1 MSHLDYL
8 DLQAIDT
15 EHGTVGVGIGVTT
28 TGLYRL
34 GIAIDATDRIDIHL
48 NAVQARAAID
58 DMEPV
63 WGTQDTIWAGE
74 TPGQRKRRRATG
86 GTVHRARRVHVTAG
100 PESGDWLTTRI
111 PNARRKVRI

>member
-34 GIAIDATDRIDIHL
+34 GIAVDATDRIDIHL
-48 NAVQARAAID
+48 TSSQARALID
-58 DMEPV
+58 EL
-63 WGTQDTIWAGE
+63 
-74 TPGQRKRRRATG
+74 
-86 GTVHRARRVHVTAG
+86 TVLVDALEALERNR
-100 PESGDWLTTRI
+100 S
-111 PNARRKVRI
+111 

>member
-34 GIAIDATDRIDIHL
+34 GIAVDATDRIDIHL

-58 DMEPV
+58 DLTVFLRVLE
-63 WGTQDTIWAGE
+63 ALE
-74 TPGQRKRRRATG
+74 RA
-86 GTVHRARRVHVTAG
+86 A
-100 PESGDWLTTRI
+100 S
-111 PNARRKVRI
+111 

>member
-34 GIAIDATDRIDIHL
+34 GIAVDAADRIDIHL
-48 NAVQARAAID
+48 TSSQARALID
-58 DMEPV
+58 EL
-63 WGTQDTIWAGE
+63 
-74 TPGQRKRRRATG
+74 
-86 GTVHRARRVHVTAG
+86 TVLVDALEALERNR
-100 PESGDWLTTRI
+100 S
-111 PNARRKVRI
+111 